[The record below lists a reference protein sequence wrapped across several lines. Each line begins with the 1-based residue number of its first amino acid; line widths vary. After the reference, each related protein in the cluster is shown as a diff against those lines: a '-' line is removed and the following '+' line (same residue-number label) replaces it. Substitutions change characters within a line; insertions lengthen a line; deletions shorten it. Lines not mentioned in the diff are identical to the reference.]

1 MKDRPRLGTN
11 GELRTSTETWKA
23 VKEVTDGVKKETHY
37 IEIDGVKQTINFD
50 MTRKRTLTR
59 KQVMQFSWII
69 MQMEHKDEYPKWCKK
84 ILKDIYPWIP
94 YKNIE
99 REYKRAFNK
108 KGDYFLK
115 ELI

>member
-1 MKDRPRLGTN
+1 
-11 GELRTSTETWKA
+11 
-23 VKEVTDGVKKETHY
+23 
-37 IEIDGVKQTINFD
+37 
-50 MTRKRTLTR
+50 MTQKRTLTR